1 MNSRTNIHPDAVLES
16 LLAKAE
22 RSNRRNN
29 LTRMHEL
36 CRKQHEVGSRDFSL
50 SAIGRLVE

>member
-1 MNSRTNIHPDAVLES
+1 MSSTTDVHPDAVLES

-36 CRKQHEVGSRDFSL
+36 CRKQHEAG
-50 SAIGRLVE
+50 